1 MSKSL
6 APISGRI
13 DFVRRRLMIVVLD
26 VRKKNGLSDSP
37 PTHIIVYLFRTPAPL
52 YKEKSFYPRTQ
63 YIKYLLNQAGMFLLA
78 DGKEVWHQ
86 LYLMRI

>member
-1 MSKSL
+1 MSE
-6 APISGRI
+6 
-13 DFVRRRLMIVVLD
+13 
-26 VRKKNGLSDSP
+26 KKNGLSDSP